1 MFLALTTWCSSCWVS
16 WGDSIGSTSVCTSF
30 ALVFQDI
37 FTASCAL
44 ITDKFT
50 LSTLP
55 ILAIK
60 VVVGYLP
67 QNYMK
72 RWFAINAAADKIM
85 YVAKF
90 GREANVNF
98 ILASISCHKSLSRIS
113 DRSCW
118 VRRTLDNIVC
128 ARFVLVIRG
137 IFTQNEFRKRR
148 SSQGKCKGLLW
159 QNA

>member
-1 MFLALTTWCSSCWVS
+1 MLCFVVVPRFSDLRVS

-30 ALVFQDI
+30 VLVFQDI

-50 LSTLP
+50 SSTLP

-72 RWFAINAAADKIM
+72 R
-85 YVAKF
+85 
-90 GREANVNF
+90 
-98 ILASISCHKSLSRIS
+98 
-113 DRSCW
+113 
-118 VRRTLDNIVC
+118 
-128 ARFVLVIRG
+128 
-137 IFTQNEFRKRR
+137 
-148 SSQGKCKGLLW
+148 
-159 QNA
+159 